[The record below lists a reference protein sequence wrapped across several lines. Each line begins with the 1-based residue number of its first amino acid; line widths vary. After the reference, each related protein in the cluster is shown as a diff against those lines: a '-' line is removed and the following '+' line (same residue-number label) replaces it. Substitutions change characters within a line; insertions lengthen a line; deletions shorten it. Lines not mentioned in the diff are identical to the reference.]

1 MFKRRQRIGYLV
13 LAVVLGHVILIS
25 AQVNVRQEGN
35 FLQVVSFS
43 ALAGIEEIISFG
55 TNAVG
60 TAWSRYVS
68 LRDAEEE
75 NAVLRESIGQLE
87 LQLQQQNALARRAR
101 SLQRL
106 LELRNSVE
114 LLTLSAQVIAV
125 DATPWFRTFTV
136 DRGSG
141 DGVRQD
147 LAVIA
152 PNGVV
157 GRVVGTPG
165 PRAAKVQLLIDR
177 NAAAGALIER
187 TRAAGV
193 VTGVDG
199 QSLLRM
205 DYVSNLEDVQIGDA
219 VVTSGTDGI
228 YPKGFII
235 GTVADVRRGD
245 DLYKSILVAPV
256 VEFAK
261 LEDVLI
267 VLNDDRFTQAE
278 ENE

>member
-136 DRGSG
+136 DRGTG

>member
-1 MFKRRQRIGYLV
+1 MLNRRQRIGYLA
-13 LAVVLGHVILIS
+13 LAVFVGHIILIS
-25 AQVNVRQEGN
+25 AQVNVRPN
-35 FLQVVSFS
+35 SSL
-43 ALAGIEEIISFG
+43 LKTLTFG
-55 TNAVG
+55 TLTELQRVLASSVGAVRG
-60 TAWSRYVS
+60 LWNGYVW
-68 LRDAEEE
+68 LQDVQEE
-75 NAVLRESIGQLE
+75 NAVLRETVNRLE
-87 LQLQQQNALARRAR
+87 LRLQRQNALVQRAK
-101 SLQRL
+101 SLQQL
-106 LELRNSVE
+106 LELRDATDAIT
-114 LLTLSAQVIAV
+114 LTAAVIGA

-136 DRGSG
+136 DRGTG

-165 PRAAKVQLLIDR
+165 PRASKVQLLIDR
-177 NAAAGALIER
+177 NAAAGALIEG

>member
-245 DLYKSILVAPV
+245 DLYKSILVAPL

>member
-25 AQVNVRQEGN
+25 AQVNVRQEVN
-35 FLQVVSFS
+35 LLQVVSFS

-60 TAWSRYVS
+60 KAWFRYVS

-75 NAVLRESIGQLE
+75 NAVLRESIDQLE
-87 LQLQQQNALARRAR
+87 VQLQQQNALARRAR

-106 LELRNSVE
+106 LELRNSAE
-114 LLTLSAQVIAV
+114 LLTLSARVIAV

-136 DRGSG
+136 DRGTG

-228 YPKGFII
+228 YPKGFVI
-235 GTVADVRRGD
+235 GTVEGVRRGD

-256 VEFAK
+256 VEFGN

-267 VLNDDRFTQAE
+267 VLNDERFVQAE
-278 ENE
+278 GNE

>member
-43 ALAGIEEIISFG
+43 ALAGIEEIISYG

-75 NAVLRESIGQLE
+75 NAVLRESIDQLE

-136 DRGSG
+136 DRGTG

-152 PNGVV
+152 PSGVV

-199 QSLLRM
+199 QSFLRM
-205 DYVSNLEDVQIGDA
+205 DYVSNLEDVQIDDA

-228 YPKGFII
+228 YPKGFVI

-256 VEFAK
+256 VEFGN

-267 VLNDDRFTQAE
+267 VLHDDRFAQAE

>member
-1 MFKRRQRIGYLV
+1 VFKRRQRIGYLV

-43 ALAGIEEIISFG
+43 ALAGIEEIISYG

-75 NAVLRESIGQLE
+75 NAVLRESIDQLE
-87 LQLQQQNALARRAR
+87 LRLQQQNALARRAR

-136 DRGSG
+136 DRGTG

-152 PNGVV
+152 PSGVV

-205 DYVSNLEDVQIGDA
+205 DYVSNLEDVQIDDA

-228 YPKGFII
+228 YPKGFVI

-256 VEFAK
+256 VEFGN

-267 VLNDDRFTQAE
+267 VLHDDRFAQAE

>member
-60 TAWSRYVS
+60 TAWSRYVF

-75 NAVLRESIGQLE
+75 NAVLRESIDQLE

-106 LELRNSVE
+106 LELRKSVE

-136 DRGSG
+136 DRGTG

-152 PNGVV
+152 PSGVV

-199 QSLLRM
+199 QSFLRM
-205 DYVSNLEDVQIGDA
+205 DYVSNLEDVQIDDA